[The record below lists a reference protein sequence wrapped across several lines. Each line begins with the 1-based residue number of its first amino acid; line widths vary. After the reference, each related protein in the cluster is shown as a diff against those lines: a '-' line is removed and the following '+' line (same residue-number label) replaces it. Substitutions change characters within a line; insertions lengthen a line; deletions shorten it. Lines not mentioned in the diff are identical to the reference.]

1 MKIISTIIFTVFI
14 TFFSFSQYSKEYEIL
29 TEKLIATDTLNFE
42 ELYKNG
48 EIKEKGTVL
57 TYKVGDYSADY
68 YFGDYYQYFR
78 NGQVKMKAKFDR
90 FGNLLSQ
97 KCYLNFGGLCS
108 ESMTLE
114 IDTETT
120 DLEELLRVDEKTKVI
135 SNDKFYN
142 YSMKLDSMYLKK
154 EGKMIGN
161 KKIGVW
167 KIYSR
172 TGELIDEKQY

>member
-1 MKIISTIIFTVFI
+1 MNFVS
-14 TFFSFSQYSKEYEIL
+14 SSQYSEEYENL
-29 TEKLIATDTLNFE
+29 TKNLIATDTLNFE

-48 EIKEKGTVL
+48 RIKEKGTVL
-57 TYKVGDYSADY
+57 TYKIRDYSADY

-78 NGQVKMKAKFDR
+78 NGKIKMKAEFDR

-108 ESMTLE
+108 ESTTLE
-114 IDTETT
+114 IDSETK
-120 DLEELLRVDEKTKVI
+120 DLEELLRVDANTKVI
-135 SNDKFYN
+135 SHDKFYT
-142 YSMKLDSMYLKK
+142 YSMKLDSMCLKK
-154 EGKMIGN
+154 EGEMIGN

-172 TGELIDEKQY
+172 TGELIDEKQH

>member
-1 MKIISTIIFTVFI
+1 MKLIITIVFTIFI
-14 TFFSFSQYSKEYEIL
+14 TFFSSSQYSKEYKIL
-29 TEKLIATDTLNFE
+29 TEKLTATDTLNFE
-42 ELYKNG
+42 ERYKNG
-48 EIKEKGTVL
+48 EIKEKGTIL

-68 YFGDYYQYFR
+68 YFGEYYQYFR
-78 NGQVKMKAKFDR
+78 NGKIKMRAVFDR

-108 ESMTLE
+108 ESTALE
-114 IDTETT
+114 IDSETT

-161 KKIGVW
+161 KKIGIW